1 MRKILLF
8 VVALLFVTA
17 NINAEKLTG
26 TLSSNMNAY
35 NTWTDEYPSSNANDG
50 NYSTKFWSDAS
61 QEVGDYVT
69 MSLNASASIGEIK
82 FYFSDCDKPAAAEV
96 EISTDNSEWQSVATF
111 VTSDI
116 VDGVYTCNANALVAQ
131 YVRLR
136 FTQASSNWFQLCEFE
151 VYESPV
157 ELAPRTISVSV
168 ADETMGTAYIGEE
181 GTLSVSDQ
189 TSAVQITAVP
199 AEGYKFVNWTIGTDE
214 VATTATFVDVTEG
227 DKAYVANFAA
237 KEVYQVSVSV
247 NDETMG
253 TASATKTGD
262 VYEGESV
269 TFTATPKEGYVL
281 LNWTSGEEIVSDE
294 LSFTTTISESVEYKA
309 NFMVQPT
316 KLVLQDVFA
325 SFPESSYYPLSNLI
339 DGNIN
344 SEMYVTAGS
353 GATVTVEIAEE
364 SVVGDIVLYFYKY
377 SSYQPSK
384 AKIQVS
390 SDNETYMDVDGCSF
404 TKEDLEEGVITLK
417 ANGVPAKY
425 VRIYFEETN
434 YVDMYEIEVYEAPI
448 QIAPRAISV
457 SVADATMGTAY
468 IGEEGTTSVE
478 NQTGVVKLVAVANKG
493 YEFVNWTVGTE
504 VVSTNAIF
512 IDKTEGDKDY
522 VANFVA
528 LPLFNISVS
537 VNDSL
542 MGSVTATETG
552 EVYENTEI
560 TLTATPTDGYEF
572 VNWTVGDSIVSK
584 DNPYVITVEASAEYK
599 ANFRIAP
606 TKINLVNA
614 ESSME
619 HYYSNTAD
627 NMIDGNYN
635 TYFDTAKGQGTYE
648 EVTATVTLEEESVVG
663 EVKINF
669 IQNYIPNAA
678 KLQVSTDGEVWND
691 VEGAEFTSDDVEN
704 CGTIAN
710 GSIINR
716 ITVDLKGATAKYVRM
731 YATDKAGTYL
741 TICEF
746 EVYEAIVNVAP
757 RAISVSVNDETKGT
771 AYIAIEGVTEVT
783 NQTAAV
789 KLVAVPNAI
798 GYKFVNWTVN
808 GEEVSTSTSFI
819 DRTEG
824 DKAYVANFIDK
835 PYFSITATTADATKG
850 EVSLTIPE
858 GSAVATGE
866 VYEGEEVTFT
876 ATPTAGYKFVAWK
889 SGEEVVSES
898 ATYTIVVSEAMSLV
912 ATFERDPMLNRSGW
926 TVTASSQEASGEGAG
941 NGVASCI
948 IDGSNSTYWH
958 SQWSGSEPGYPHWF
972 MIDMKEV
979 KSFDEFEY
987 VSRGNGTS
995 DDGSNNGNILNYVLY
1010 VSDTEIDPNNLDAAT
1025 KVTEGRFTYDGT
1037 SNSHKVAV
1045 TPAEGRYVML
1055 YATGQSANGRV
1066 NASCVEF
1073 YLYSSSY
1080 AVTVSSSDPE
1090 IGTAYIG
1097 EEGVTTVGC
1106 SVEGTDVVTITAQP
1120 VAGYR
1125 FVNWTLDGEVVST
1138 DAVYTTTEVT
1148 ENRVYVATFEFA
1160 TLEPR
1165 TVKVASNDK
1174 TKGYAVFVSP
1184 MPEGTATDVTTG
1196 EIVTVQAVA
1205 QSSNDFFVN
1214 WTINGVEVG
1223 TELTYEYLGAEAA
1236 TIQANFISKYPIT
1249 INQSEGGS
1257 VTVKSDGVSI
1267 YSGDRVLEG
1276 KYITLEVYENS
1287 GSQLKKL
1294 FINGEDVF
1302 MQYKYNPD
1310 YRVQVTEALTIT
1322 PEYGEPVCIF
1332 TYSCTGNGW
1341 IEAWETDTYDD
1352 AAFEEGTLELPLSP
1366 VGVQYA
1372 YGDVI
1377 PFGGTVAIFPV
1388 AGDGDSLVSIKIN
1401 DEVQDMSEESDVV
1414 LLGDIFVDPVN
1425 APIHVEAVFT
1435 GISTGVES
1443 SEATETRIYAVVN
1456 GVKVEVAEATSVS
1469 IYSMAGTLI
1478 AEQQVSESAVIALE
1492 KGIYIVKASD
1502 KVVKVV
1508 VK

>member
-8 VVALLFVTA
+8 VVALLFVAT

-35 NTWTDEYPSSNANDG
+35 STWTDEYPSSNANDG
-50 NYSTKFWSDAS
+50 NYSTKFWSDAA
-61 QEVGDYVT
+61 QKVGDYVT

-82 FYFSDCDKPAAAEV
+82 LYFADGDKPAAAEV
-96 EISTDNSEWQSVATF
+96 EISTDNSDWQSVATF

-116 VDGVYTCNANALVAQ
+116 VDNLYTCNANALVAQ

-189 TSAVQITAVP
+189 TGAVQITAVP

-247 NDETMG
+247 NDATMG

-281 LNWTSGEEIVSDE
+281 FNWTSGEEIVSND

-309 NFMVQPT
+309 NFMLQPT

-325 SFPESSYYPLSNLI
+325 SFPPSSYYPLSNLI
-339 DGNIN
+339 DGNLN
-344 SEMYVTAGS
+344 TEMYVSAGS

-364 SVVGDIVLYFYKY
+364 SIVGDIVLYFYGY
-377 SSYQPSK
+377 ASFQPSK

-390 SDNETYMDVDGCSF
+390 SDNETYIDVDGCSF
-404 TKEDLEEGVITLK
+404 TRADIQEGVITLK

-425 VRIYFEETN
+425 VRIYFEETS

-457 SVADATMGTAY
+457 SVADETMGTAY
-468 IGEEGTTSVE
+468 IGTEGTTSVE

-504 VVSTNAIF
+504 VVSTNATF
-512 IDKTEGDKDY
+512 VDRTEGDKDY

-537 VNDSL
+537 VNDPL

-552 EVYENTEI
+552 EVFENTNV

-584 DNPYVITVEASAEYK
+584 NNPYVITVEASAEYK
-599 ANFRIAP
+599 ANFRIVP
-606 TKINLVNA
+606 TKINIVNA

-619 HYYSNTAD
+619 HYNSFTTD
-627 NMIDGNYN
+627 NMFDGNYN
-635 TYFDTAKGQGTYE
+635 TYFDTSEGQSTYE
-648 EVTATVTLEEESVVG
+648 EVTVTVTLEEESVVG

-678 KLQVSTDGEVWND
+678 KLQVSTDGETWND
-691 VEGAEFTSDDVEN
+691 VEGAEFTSEDVEN
-704 CGTIAN
+704 CGTIPN

-808 GEEVSTSTSFI
+808 GEEVSTSASFI

-835 PYFSITATTADATKG
+835 PQFAVSATSANESKG
-850 EVSLTIPE
+850 TVTVSQE
-858 GSAVATGE
+858 GD

-898 ATYTIVVSEAMSLV
+898 ASYTVTVSEPISLV
-912 ATFERDPMLNRSGW
+912 ATFERDPMLNRSEW

-948 IDGSNSTYWH
+948 IDGNNSTHWH
-958 SQWSGSEPGYPHWF
+958 SQWSGSELGYPHWF

-987 VSRGNGTS
+987 ISRGNGTS

-1055 YATGQSANGRV
+1055 YATGQSANGRK

-1148 ENRVYVATFEFA
+1148 ESREYVATFEFA

-1184 MPEGTATDVTTG
+1184 VPEGTATDVTTG
-1196 EIVTVQAVA
+1196 EIVTVEAIA
-1205 QSSNDFFVN
+1205 QSSDDFFVN
-1214 WTINGVEVG
+1214 WTINGVAVG
-1223 TELTYEYLGAEAA
+1223 TEPTYEYLGAEAA
-1236 TIQANFISKYPIT
+1236 TIQANFISKYTVT
-1249 INQSEGGS
+1249 IDQVTGGTIS
-1257 VTVKSDGVSI
+1257 VKSGETFVA
-1267 YSGDRVLEG
+1267 SGDRVLEG
-1276 KYITLEVYENS
+1276 NYITIDVEANPRSE
-1287 GSQLKKL
+1287 LKKL
-1294 FINGEDVF
+1294 FVNGEDVF
-1302 MQYKYNPD
+1302 NQYKYNPN
-1310 YRVQVTEALTIT
+1310 YSIQVNGPITIT
-1322 PEYGEPVCIF
+1322 AEYGEPICYF
-1332 TYSCTGNGW
+1332 TYECTGNGW

-1372 YGDVI
+1372 YGDAI
-1377 PFGGTVAIFPV
+1377 PFEGTVAIFPV

-1401 DEVQDMSEESDVV
+1401 DEAQDMSEESDVV
-1414 LLGDIFVDPVN
+1414 LFGDIFVDPVD
-1425 APIHVEAVFT
+1425 APIHVVAVFT
-1435 GISTGVES
+1435 GTSTGVES
-1443 SEATETRIYAVVN
+1443 AEITETSIYAVAN

-1469 IYSMAGTLI
+1469 IYSMAGTLV

-1492 KGIYIVKASD
+1492 KGIYIVKASE

>member
-35 NTWTDEYPSSNANDG
+35 STWTDEYPSSNANDG

-82 FYFSDCDKPAAAEV
+82 LYFADGDKPAAAEV

-253 TASATKTGD
+253 TALATKTGD

-512 IDKTEGDKDY
+512 IDRTEGDKDY

-528 LPLFNISVS
+528 LPFFNISVS

-648 EVTATVTLEEESVVG
+648 EVTATVTLEEESIVG

-691 VEGAEFTSDDVEN
+691 VEGAEFTSEDVEN
-704 CGTIAN
+704 CGTIPN

-757 RAISVSVNDETKGT
+757 RAISVFVNDETMGT

-789 KLVAVPNAI
+789 KLVAVPSAI

-808 GEEVSTSTSFI
+808 GEEVSTSASFI

-824 DKAYVANFIDK
+824 DKAYVANFMVK
-835 PYFSITATTADATKG
+835 PQFAVSATSANESKG
-850 EVSLTIPE
+850 TVTVSQE
-858 GSAVATGE
+858 GD

-876 ATPTAGYKFVAWK
+876 ATPTDGYKFVAWK

-898 ATYTIVVSEAMSLV
+898 ASYTVTVSEPISLV
-912 ATFERDPMLNRSGW
+912 ATFERDPMLNRSEW

-987 VSRGNGTS
+987 ISRGNGTS

-1010 VSDTEIDPNNLDAAT
+1010 VSNTEIDPNNLDAAT

-1055 YATGQSANGRV
+1055 YATGQSANGRK

-1125 FVNWTLDGEVVST
+1125 FVSWMLNGEVVSN

-1148 ENRVYVATFEFA
+1148 ESREYVATFEFA

-1196 EIVTVQAVA
+1196 EIVTVEAIA
-1205 QSSNDFFVN
+1205 QSSDDFFVN
-1214 WTINGVEVG
+1214 WTINGVAVG
-1223 TELTYEYLGAEAA
+1223 TEPTYEYLGAEAA
-1236 TIQANFISKYPIT
+1236 TIQANFISKYTVT
-1249 INQSEGGS
+1249 IDQVAGGTIS
-1257 VTVKSDGVSI
+1257 VKSGGTFVA
-1267 YSGDRVLEG
+1267 SGDRVLEG
-1276 KYITLEVYENS
+1276 NYITLDVEENS

-1302 MQYKYNPD
+1302 IKYRYNPD
-1310 YRVQVTEALTIT
+1310 YCVQVNGPITIT
-1322 PEYGEPVCIF
+1322 AEYGEPVCIF
-1332 TYSCTGNGW
+1332 TYECTGNGW
-1341 IEAWETDTYDD
+1341 IEAWETDTYDEV
-1352 AAFEEGTLELPLSP
+1352 AEEEGTLELPLSP
-1366 VGVQYA
+1366 AGVQYA
-1372 YGDVI
+1372 YGDAI
-1377 PFGGTVAIFPV
+1377 PFGGTAAIFPM
-1388 AGDGDSLVSIKIN
+1388 AGDGDSLVSLTIN
-1401 DEVQDMSEESDVV
+1401 DEEIEMSEE
-1414 LLGDIFVDPVN
+1414 GDIAIYGDYFLDPVD
-1425 APIHVEAVFT
+1425 APIHVVAVFT
-1435 GISTGVES
+1435 GTSTGVES
-1443 SEATETRIYAVVN
+1443 AEITETSIYAVAG
-1456 GVKVEVAEATSVS
+1456 GVQVEVAEATTVSV
-1469 IYSMAGTLI
+1469 YSVAGTLV

-1492 KGIYIVKASD
+1492 KGVYIVKAAE